1 MFQWSFNGIGSFA
14 HLDYVKCLTNPQE
27 KYDIAII
34 GAPFDTAVS
43 FRPGNYY
50 RMTQSM
56 AIYSHFAGARFGPRA
71 IRQASSRQTSLRAF
85 NPRANINPYQNWAK
99 IIDCGDIP
107 ITPFDNNIA
116 TEQMTQ
122 AFKSLGRA
130 QPISSLSKGRPK
142 LITLG
147 GDHSLALPA
156 LRSLKEIYG
165 KPVRVLHFD
174 GMSTMNLA
182 KKR

>member
-1 MFQWSFNGIGSFA
+1 MSSASQTLKRNMTLQLSARLSIPLS
-14 HLDYVKCLTNPQE
+14 HLDQVLISHCAGDDCFTYPLT
-27 KYDIAII
+27 
-34 GAPFDTAVS
+34 
-43 FRPGNYY
+43 
-50 RMTQSM
+50 
-56 AIYSHFAGARFGPRA
+56 GARFGPRA

-122 AFKSLGRA
+122 AFRNLGRA
-130 QPISSLSKGRPK
+130 KPISSLSKGRPK

-174 GMSTMNLA
+174 GMSS
-182 KKR
+182 R